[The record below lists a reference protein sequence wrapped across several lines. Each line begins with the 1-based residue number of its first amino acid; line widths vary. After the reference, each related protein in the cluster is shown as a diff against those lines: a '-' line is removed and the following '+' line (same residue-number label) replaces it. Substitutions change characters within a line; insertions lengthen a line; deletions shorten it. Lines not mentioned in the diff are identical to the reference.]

1 MKNTCYLILTA
12 AASLAL
18 FSCQREMEA
27 PVEEISGT
35 SFTATVE
42 NVTKTTLSGSDQAG
56 YSVLWQSG
64 DQIVVA
70 DNASHPGI
78 YKTVQSGS
86 SALFTLFGGIE
97 AVDAPYKAYYPVA
110 LYNEGTPALP
120 ATQHYVAANIAESPM
135 FAQSATPELAFKNIC
150 GILRI
155 NLTTALSGQRIRR
168 IQISADQ
175 GMSGA
180 ISNVA
185 TLAADGYVAAVS
197 GTAGITLDC
206 GPEGVAIGNAATPFL
221 LAVPQNDYTGLVI
234 SAVTVT
240 GVRQTWT
247 LKAAQTVSV
256 ARSSITTIAL
266 PFTKTVE
273 FTDLNAKGSANTYIV
288 SHAGGYM
295 FDATVKGN
303 GGLDPLTGTTATAI
317 DKNTIGGVTVLWEL
331 GERGRAVGYAAEAYD
346 AAYYDG
352 VVYFQTPET
361 FVSGDA
367 CVAIFRDGDGG
378 TAGVYD
384 KDVDEILWSWLIWA
398 TEAPS
403 KVDYNETKFMDRNLG
418 AVDPGNG
425 MRGFLY
431 QWGRKDAFSAATGGY
446 ASFTFVPALNT
457 VFSTA
462 EGIQSVAYT
471 IAHPT
476 VHINNGDANSWMSE
490 AEYATLLWR
499 DDVKTIYDPCP
510 VGWRVPTAAQQDG
523 HGDMPATG
531 FSNAINEYGNPGSG
545 YYRSSTVS
553 AYPKAYAHRQS
564 GERNNW
570 GTNPAMAIRPVAE
583 SSGIED
589 YTDLGASGTA
599 NCYIVPAAGDYK
611 FLATVKGNG
620 AADLAGVSKD
630 TADETIA
637 SAAVVWTGYGTDTA
651 PEENA
656 MITDIGFQDGYLYF
670 STAGE
675 YHQGN
680 ALVAVK
686 NSEDKILW
694 SWHLW
699 FTDAPVTTSTVST
712 AAGVVM
718 MDRNLGALRA
728 SYNSSDTFDF
738 GLLYQW
744 GRKDPFQNV
753 YKRTFTT
760 STSSAGYAATVT
772 GQQEA
777 RGAYGLT
784 TETVSRYPHHFNRGL
799 SSDYSTYAT
808 GVTSDMWAEDKTIF
822 DPCPPGWKVPTTDMF
837 SDQFIA
843 EIDAQA
849 LKSGGFQVPGRG
861 WFPST
866 GYRFNIAYTGYL
878 YGSSQY
884 TFETGGGVANCIGN
898 YHVRLWC
905 SDGVFIKEKF
915 LKEEF
920 ASPSMLLPTG
930 TYPYDAIK
938 ARSLYPNK
946 LELLHGNSVRCV
958 REDCH
963 ALPISTVQL
972 NQSSATLG
980 DGETVQI
987 SATLLPEDT
996 VNRTVTWESDDPSI
1010 ATVSEEGLVTAIG
1023 PGTCSVTATAVG
1035 GASASCSVTVNAL
1048 PFAWVDLGLPS
1059 GTLWG
1064 NMNMGAITRGSAGNG
1079 YLWAEASPYDG
1090 VSAYSWGT
1098 YNNYTKYCSAD
1109 GLYIIQPD
1117 DDAATVYYAD
1127 SNIHIPSST
1136 QLQELLDGTNSQAAT
1151 VGGMGGVLLTSTSNG
1166 NQLFFPAGFYWAS
1179 DLYKT
1184 SNGVMWSY
1192 PNYLRMRDTGV
1203 DAEGVTYN
1211 PPHQRE
1217 YSACIRAVREVQ

>member
-1 MKNTCYLILTA
+1 MGAVISSGCVRMQEQEPEENPGPGEAVPSATLTVNA
-12 AASLAL
+12 
-18 FSCQREMEA
+18 
-27 PVEEISGT
+27 
-35 SFTATVE
+35 
-42 NVTKTTLSGSDQAG
+42 VTKHTDPEVKVSFGATDATWEDGDKLFLIKSDGTTITMDLDEGAG
-56 YSVLWQSG
+56 TTTGRFISTDPVTAGTY
-64 DQIVVA
+64 I
-70 DNASHPGI
+70 
-78 YKTVQSGS
+78 
-86 SALFTLFGGIE
+86 
-97 AVDAPYKAYYPVA
+97 PY
-110 LYNEGTPALP
+110 
-120 ATQHYVAANIAESPM
+120 
-135 FAQSATPELAFKNIC
+135 
-150 GILRI
+150 
-155 NLTTALSGQRIRR
+155 
-168 IQISADQ
+168 
-175 GMSGA
+175 
-180 ISNVA
+180 
-185 TLAADGYVAAVS
+185 AVS
-197 GTAGITLDC
+197 GTSLTAG
-206 GPEGVAIGNAATPFL
+206 
-221 LAVPQNDYTGLVI
+221 Y
-234 SAVTVT
+234 VTVT
-240 GVRQTWT
+240 DGIISLDLSVPGGGT
-247 LKAAQTVSV
+247 LADALAHDILKGNAVALTEGQTVATITNLSTHILSYL
-256 ARSSITTIAL
+256 RFRFSCNSKSITGIGVSSAGGIATSVSIAPDGTISGQSPTTDEIDLTEVGDDGAGTYSGYFAVYGSTSTSL
-266 PFTKTVE
+266 LTHAEDEDGGKYARLVSTKTANYSAGLVYGRDYTL
-273 FTDLNAKGSANTYIV
+273 TDGMV
-288 SHAGGYM
+288 SC
-295 FDATVKGN
+295 
-303 GGLDPLTGTTATAI
+303 
-317 DKNTIGGVTVLWEL
+317 
-331 GERGRAVGYAAEAYD
+331 AAEATLSEQTWENLGLSVRWAKFNYGSADEYSYD
-346 AAYYDG
+346 RNVENSKNAVPAGWTGWRFPTRAEVQELFYACNR
-352 VVYFQTPET
+352 QW
-361 FVSGDA
+361 VSG
-367 CVAIFRDGDGG
+367 
-378 TAGVYD
+378 TSNGVRF
-384 KDVDEILWSWLIWA
+384 
-398 TEAPS
+398 EAPNGNTLS
-403 KVDYNETKFMDRNLG
+403 MGAGGKYRVRDDGNDWTNGEGSDLYFYIDETTTSNGYLSRLYAVIGGEGQSLGFDYANHGGNVYSYDDYLALRLVCDYAEG
-418 AVDPGNG
+418 VDPEKVYVD
-425 MRGFLY
+425 L
-431 QWGRKDAFSAATGGY
+431 SAG
-446 ASFTFVPALNT
+446 
-457 VFSTA
+457 
-462 EGIQSVAYT
+462 
-471 IAHPT
+471 
-476 VHINNGDANSWMSE
+476 
-490 AEYATLLWR
+490 
-499 DDVKTIYDPCP
+499 
-510 VGWRVPTAAQQDG
+510 
-523 HGDMPATG
+523 
-531 FSNAINEYGNPGSG
+531 
-545 YYRSSTVS
+545 
-553 AYPKAYAHRQS
+553 
-564 GERNNW
+564 
-570 GTNPAMAIRPVAE
+570 
-583 SSGIED
+583 
-589 YTDLGASGTA
+589 GTA
-599 NCYIVPAAGDYK
+599 NCYIVPGVGHYK
-611 FLATVKGNG
+611 FRATVKGNG
-620 AADLAGVSKD
+620 AGDLAGVNKD
-630 TADETIA
+630 TDAGTIA
-637 SAAVVWTGYGTDTA
+637 KAELVWASYGTATA
-651 PEENA
+651 PLDGELIRNIAYE
-656 MITDIGFQDGYLYF
+656 DGYVYF
-670 STAGE
+670 SSGQVYRE
-675 YHQGN
+675 GN
-680 ALVAVK
+680 AVVAVK
-686 NSEDKILW
+686 DGSDKILW

-849 LKSGGFQVPGRG
+849 LESGGFQVPGRG

-915 LKEEF
+915 LNEEL

-980 DGETVQI
+980 DGETVQL